1 MKRIVSSLAAIA
13 MLAGAAPALAGPVN
27 VTPKP
32 TTFTLS
38 GVVQVSQSVNLTCN
52 LSLNVSV
59 DASNNMNITSGS
71 LSGGDA
77 LCPSVVLTN
86 FSWPTTVTAPAA
98 SASGPAT
105 QLAVANFR
113 ANTLT
118 GNCQGT
124 LTVAWNNTT
133 KKATIN
139 STVPGTS
146 LFASRPCT
154 ITGVLDSSNSS
165 ISIVRT

>member
-1 MKRIVSSLAAIA
+1 MKRIIASLAAVA

-38 GVVQVSQSVNLTCN
+38 GAVTVSQSVTLNCN

-59 DASNNMNITSGS
+59 DASNNITIT
-71 LSGGDA
+71 GGALTAGDS

-86 FSWPTTVTAPAA
+86 FNWPTTVTAPAA
-98 SASGPAT
+98 SGTGPAT

-133 KKATIN
+133 KQATIN

-146 LFASRPCT
+146 VFAPKACT
-154 ITGVLDSSNSS
+154 IQGVLNSSNPN

>member
-1 MKRIVSSLAAIA
+1 MKRIATTLAAIA

-38 GVVQVSQSVNLTCN
+38 GAVQVSQSVNLNCN
-52 LSLNVSV
+52 LTLNVSV
-59 DASNNMNITSGS
+59 DASNNMNITSGA
-71 LSGGDA
+71 LTAGDA

-86 FSWPTTVTAPAA
+86 FNWPTTVSAPNA
-98 SASGPAT
+98 SGTGPAT

-113 ANTLT
+113 ATTLT

-133 KKATIN
+133 RQATIN

-154 ITGVLDSSNSS
+154 ITGVLNSS
-165 ISIVRT
+165 SSTISIVRT